1 MGGASRRV
9 PERIATATGPTQL
22 GNSSAPT
29 NYPVS
34 SVATSTARRSIVVTA
49 AVVVVV
55 VGAVVVV
62 REVVLRDRSRAVSV
76 DAALDRFRSS
86 TTTIATTAPSVAT
99 TVINSTVPST
109 LPPIA
114 TLAEVGIYR
123 YRTTG
128 TESIDALDGAS
139 HDYPAETTVTVTAD
153 GCGVLMRW
161 DALVERYDEW
171 RLCATDSGIELQP
184 NGRQYHEFFSQP
196 DDEGVVC
203 DRGVVLVPTTVT
215 ANLPPVSQQCML
227 AEDPWVPVWQVLE
240 RGTRD
245 VDGVAVEVQHVRMTI
260 TDDDQYSEHTQIDWY
275 LDPHGLPVDATG
287 VKVST
292 TPSPIGPVTYHE
304 QYHIELESTTPLQ

>member
-1 MGGASRRV
+1 M
-9 PERIATATGPTQL
+9 T
-22 GNSSAPT
+22 SA
-29 NYPVS
+29 
-34 SVATSTARRSIVVTA
+34 I
-49 AVVVVV
+49 VVVVV
-55 VGAVVVV
+55 AVVVVV

-86 TTTIATTAPSVAT
+86 TTIAATSTPPTATVTTT
-99 TVINSTVPST
+99 TVTTTTVTDSTVADT
-109 LPPIA
+109 TQPPPA
-114 TLAEVGIYR
+114 TVAEVGIYR

-139 HDYPAETTVTVTAD
+139 HDYPAETTMTVTSD
-153 GCGVLMRW
+153 GCGVLIRW

-196 DDEGVVC
+196 DDEAVVC
-203 DRGVVLVPTTVT
+203 DRGVVLVPTLVT

-227 AEDPWVPVWQVLE
+227 AEDPWLPVWQVLE
-240 RGTRD
+240 RSTRD
-245 VDGVAVEVQHVRMTI
+245 VDGVAVELQHVRMTI
-260 TDDDQYSEHTQIDWY
+260 TDVDQYSEHTQIDWY
-275 LDPHGLPVDATG
+275 LDPHGLPVEVTG

-304 QYHIELESTTPLQ
+304 QYHLELESTTPLQ